1 MSACEQVC
9 TILCLSVSVCRLSSL
24 RVSYINAH
32 MQKHTRMRTHA
43 RARSQSDLYSTACA
57 NPLSFSL
64 FPLPLFLFLAFS
76 ISLSHAPACAHTHVR
91 THARAHTHT
100 HTQTHT
106 HTNTHSLSRTHAC
119 TQKHRATA
127 PSLNCVQ
134 TKRTQTVAP
143 WYLHWRQKKGHTS
156 TLQLLPHLTLML
168 FK

>member
-43 RARSQSDLYSTACA
+43 RARSHSDLYSTACA
-57 NPLSFSL
+57 NPLT
-64 FPLPLFLFLAFS
+64 LFLSLQPP
-76 ISLSHAPACAHTHVR
+76 SLSLPCFLNLSLARSRVR
-91 THARAHTHT
+91 THARTCTHT

-106 HTNTHSLSRTHAC
+106 HTNTLSLSRTHAC

-143 WYLHWRQKKGHTS
+143 WYLHWRQRKGHTS